1 MSEPLDP
8 GSFTAT
14 AFAVVLQTTQAA
26 LYAFVSHL
34 IGHSEDARDLV
45 QEVYVDAW
53 RATQHGRQPFAH
65 ESDAGARRR
74 WLFHVAYHK
83 AISYLRHHRAIP
95 WESFED
101 AEEVSLLVPLGQ

>member
-8 GSFTAT
+8 SSLAAR
-14 AFAVVLQTTQAA
+14 AFAALLQTTQDA
-26 LYAFVSHL
+26 LYAFVRHL
-34 IGHSEDARDLV
+34 IGHSEEARDLV
-45 QEVYVDAW
+45 QEAYVDAW
-53 RATQHGRQPFAH
+53 RAAQRGSQRFDREGDLAAQ
-65 ESDAGARRR
+65 RR

-101 AEEVSLLVPLGQ
+101 ADEISPL